1 MAQMGPR
8 PVAIVT
14 GATGGIGLALARKL
28 DDRGYSVLVHGYR
41 DDERGR
47 KISAELTD
55 SVYVDADVS
64 DHAQAAAIAALAQ
77 DRWGRIDVLV
87 NNAGIGE
94 PIPHASLDSVTPE
107 LWQRYLGVNLL
118 GPWFLVLAAR
128 GCLRERRG
136 SVLNMASIAGLTVS
150 GSSIP
155 YAVSK
160 AGLIHL
166 TRMLAVVLG
175 PDIRVNA
182 VAPGYIETARTSSWT
197 EVRHEVTTRSP
208 LRRLGVPDDVAAAC
222 LSLLDS
228 PYTTGTVLT
237 VDGGLSLV

>member
-1 MAQMGPR
+1 MAHMGPR

-28 DDRGYSVLVHGYR
+28 DDRGYSVLVHGYH
-41 DDERGR
+41 DEERGR
-47 KISAELTD
+47 QISAELTD
-55 SVYVDADVS
+55 SVYLDADVS
-64 DHAQAAAIAALAQ
+64 DQAQAAAIAALAQ

-107 LWQRYLGVNLL
+107 LWLRYLGVNLL

-128 GCLRERRG
+128 DCLRERQG
-136 SVLNMASIAGLTVS
+136 SVLNMASIAGLVVS

-166 TRMLAVVLG
+166 TRLLSVVLG

-197 EVRHEVTTRSP
+197 EVRNEVTTRSP

-222 LSLLDS
+222 MSLLDS
-228 PYTTGTVLT
+228 PYTTGAVLT